1 MNSTLFPW
9 YAYAYPDNQRHK
21 LFLCMIKT
29 IPNMQSGIERL
40 RAMYAQIQ
48 VEDRLSLI
56 KRIQNATKAS
66 FASVVNTFELYNDG
80 LHYIRM
86 FNRGKHIYDLKI
98 NPWVR
103 VHDELIYNSLSLDQV
118 RFYRDEWANG
128 LD

>member
-1 MNSTLFPW
+1 MNNTSFPW
-9 YAYAYPDNQRHK
+9 YAYAYPDNQKQK
-21 LFLCMIKT
+21 LFLYMIKI

-80 LHYIRM
+80 LHCIRM
-86 FNRGKHIYDLKI
+86 FNRGELIYDLKI

-103 VHDELIYNSLSLDQV
+103 VHDELIYNSLSLDGV
-118 RFYRDEWANG
+118 RFYLDEWPNG

>member
-1 MNSTLFPW
+1 MNNTLFPW
-9 YAYAYPDNQRHK
+9 YAYAYPDNQMQK
-21 LFLCMIKT
+21 LFLYMIKI

-66 FASVVNTFELYNDG
+66 FASVVNTFELYDDG
-80 LHYIRM
+80 LHLIRM
-86 FNRGKHIYDLKI
+86 FNRGKLIYDLKI

-103 VHDELIYNSLSLDQV
+103 VQDEIIYNYLNLDGV
-118 RFYRDEWANG
+118 RFYREEWTNG
-128 LD
+128 FD

>member
-9 YAYAYPDNQRHK
+9 YAYAYPDNQRRK
-21 LFLCMIKT
+21 LFLYMIKI

-66 FASVVNTFELYNDG
+66 FASVINTFELYSDG
-80 LHYIRM
+80 LHRIRM
-86 FNRGKHIYDLKI
+86 FNRGKLIYDLKI

-103 VHDELIYNSLSLDQV
+103 VHDELIYNSLSLDGV
-118 RFYRDEWANG
+118 RFYLDKWTNG

>member
-9 YAYAYPDNQRHK
+9 YAYAYPDNQK
-21 LFLCMIKT
+21 QKFFLYVIKI

-40 RAMYAQIQ
+40 RAMYAQIRI
-48 VEDRLSLI
+48 EDRLSLI

-80 LHYIRM
+80 LHCIRM
-86 FNRGKHIYDLKI
+86 FNRGKLIYDLKI

-103 VHDELIYNSLSLDQV
+103 VHDERIYNSLSLGGV
-118 RFYRDEWANG
+118 RFYLDKWTNG